1 MLFRDLLVYKRKRLY
16 KIAKHRRDDLKN
28 TKYDYKSGN
37 RGLIGKQLSNHIQ
50 RNQTMREFLLF
61 VNDYIVSILD
71 NVRFLRNFTNFTV
84 QKDDDTSR

>member
-1 MLFRDLLVYKRKRLY
+1 MLFKDLLVYKRKRLY

-50 RNQTMREFLLF
+50 RNQTIREFLLF
-61 VNDYIVSILD
+61 INDYFVGILD

-84 QKDDDTSR
+84 QKDDDTTR

>member
-1 MLFRDLLVYKRKRLY
+1 MLFKDLLVYKRKRLF

>member
-61 VNDYIVSILD
+61 INDYIVSILD

-84 QKDDDTSR
+84 QKDDDTTR

>member
-1 MLFRDLLVYKRKRLY
+1 MLFKDLLVYKRKRLY

-28 TKYDYKSGN
+28 TKYDYKSGQ
-37 RGLIGKQLSNHIQ
+37 RGLIGKQVSHHIQ

>member
-1 MLFRDLLVYKRKRLY
+1 MLFKDLLVYKRKRLY

>member
-28 TKYDYKSGN
+28 TKYDYKSGQ
-37 RGLIGKQLSNHIQ
+37 RGLIGKQVSQHIQ
-50 RNQTMREFLLF
+50 RNQTMRQVLLF
-61 VNDYIVSILD
+61 VNDYIVKLLD
-71 NVRFLRNFTNFTV
+71 QVRYLKNFTNFTV

>member
-1 MLFRDLLVYKRKRLY
+1 MLFKDLLVYKRKRLY

-37 RGLIGKQLSNHIQ
+37 RGLIGKQLSTHIQ

-61 VNDYIVSILD
+61 INDYIVSILD

-84 QKDDDTSR
+84 QKDDDTTR

>member
-1 MLFRDLLVYKRKRLY
+1 MLFKDLLVYKRKRLY

-84 QKDDDTSR
+84 QKDDDTTR